1 MDMQGGILATLS
13 NSQATHFMEN
23 PCRAIGNSK
32 LKITTLEVVAS
43 STVGALKSM
52 GIRPFSLTILI
63 GIGIACSSAVA
74 SENYRLSPY
83 DRTLEEAFTET
94 DAFRP
99 ISILPALRAVYDP
112 LKMSNVSET
121 ERLGKFA
128 VVSAKEIDLV
138 RAALVSTDQN
148 DGTQNTEYFVGVDQK
163 TQKRVLL
170 TGNLIIKYSPVF
182 DVNSAESVYPI
193 QLIQDFPAIQTAFF
207 RVSDE
212 GALGNI
218 QDGLRRNPGVIYA
231 KMERIHIGKR
241 AR

>member
-1 MDMQGGILATLS
+1 M
-13 NSQATHFMEN
+13 
-23 PCRAIGNSK
+23 
-32 LKITTLEVVAS
+32 VVS

-52 GIRPFSLTILI
+52 GIRQFSLTLLI
-63 GIGIACSSAVA
+63 GIGMVCSSVVA
-74 SENYRLSPY
+74 SENYRSSPY
-83 DRTLEEAFTET
+83 DRTSEEAITEI
-94 DAFRP
+94 DAFRS

-112 LKMSNVSET
+112 LKISNVVET
-121 ERLGKFA
+121 ERLGEFA

-148 DGTQNTEYFVGVDQK
+148 DGTQNTEYFVGVDEK

-170 TGNLIIKYSPVF
+170 TGNLIIKYSPDF
-182 DVNSAESVYPI
+182 DLSSAESVYPI

-207 RVSDE
+207 RASDE
-212 GALGNI
+212 GALGKI

>member
-1 MDMQGGILATLS
+1 MVI
-13 NSQATHFMEN
+13 
-23 PCRAIGNSK
+23 
-32 LKITTLEVVAS
+32 
-43 STVGALKSM
+43 KS
-52 GIRPFSLTILI
+52 FSLTLLI
-63 GIGIACSSAVA
+63 GIGIACSNVVA

-83 DRTLEEAFTET
+83 DRTSEEAITET
-94 DAFRP
+94 DALRP

-112 LKMSNVSET
+112 HKISNVAET

-138 RAALVSTDQN
+138 RTALVSTDQN
-148 DGTQNTEYFVGVDQK
+148 DGTRNTEYFVGVDQK

-170 TGNLIIKYSPVF
+170 TGNLIIKYSPDF
-182 DVNSAESVYPI
+182 DLNSAESVYPI

-207 RVSDE
+207 RASDE
-212 GALGNI
+212 GALGKI